1 MDLNQRKLTKAEWE
15 SIEIT
20 ISPEEKKVLQLI
32 IDGYRQVNLRVNHH
46 LSLFGF
52 LKIEYTES
60 MEDYLYNKYFLKK
73 IEGFIQEPELV
84 AEYKKLN
91 INNNITIKK
100 ADSIRLQKNT
110 EETLSKEDIY
120 ENVLMD
126 HLEKLLSCC
135 QKEKNEKTE
144 KKELKKK
151 HQTQN
156 KTLVSHQFE
165 FYYFTLYKLIQNNIQ
180 HLNRHILKI
189 IQFVLAYYKEKIK
202 IFIILENAVE
212 YIEKNVNLLKYT
224 DMTLY
229 EHQKEIFTVFNK
241 PSSENLVLYIAPTGT
256 GKTLTPIALSES
268 HKIIFVCAARHVGI
282 SLARSAISMNKK
294 IAFAFGC
301 GSAEDIR
308 LHYFAAKDY
317 TKHWRTGGIRKV
329 DNSVGE
335 KVEIIICDIKSY
347 LPAMYYMCSFN
358 EKHNIITY
366 WDEPTIT
373 MDYEHHEI
381 HEIIHKNWKENLI
394 PNMVLSSATLPKLHE
409 LTEVI
414 ADFKEKFPDTR
425 VHNIVSHDCKK
436 SIPIVNN
443 NGYVILPHF
452 MSEEYEEVKQ
462 IATNCDNYLTLLR
475 YFDLKEVVDFI
486 TYVAIKNN
494 FINSKM
500 LIYLNFETLD
510 DLTMKNIKL
519 YYLKLLKNI
528 KGGTWGA
535 IVTHLKINRIQ
546 RILPNHFVDAKG
558 NRIIQKSV
566 SIESALTKK
575 SVSIGSSLYN
585 TTNINGGESIIRSN
599 SDTSF
604 MKIHNTYSCELSKPV
619 INTTTSGLGLGSGGG
634 NCAVYVTTKDA
645 YTLTDGPTIFLA
657 NDVEKIAKFYI
668 QQANIPALVMD
679 EIMKKIE
686 FNNSLN
692 EKIDELERELE
703 FMTEKSNSS
712 SSLASKDGHKLKKES
727 RESSKEGA
735 SSTNPLGGANKMNQM
750 KEQINSLK
758 NMIRSVCLNDTFVPN
773 KIHHLKKWAE
783 EMNVKNAFTSHIE
796 EDTINEIMLLNGVED
811 NWKILLMMGIGV
823 FSNTSVTS
831 ISGNGNGNV
840 ESGEKRNGRYIE
852 IMKRLADEQKL
863 YMIIASSDY
872 IYGTNYQFCHG
883 YLSKDLELTQEKI
896 IQAMGRIGRSN
907 VQQDYTVRFRDDEQ
921 IRKLFSEDKEKPEVR
936 NMNRLLVHF

>member
-15 SIEIT
+15 SIELS
-20 ISPEEKKVLQLI
+20 ISQEEKKVLQLI
-32 IDGYRQVNLRVNHH
+32 IDGYGDVNIRVNHH

-52 LKIEYTES
+52 LKIEYNEL

-73 IEGFIQEPELV
+73 IESMIKNMTQETEFISQ
-84 AEYKKLN
+84 YKKLN
-91 INNNITIKK
+91 INTNINIKK
-100 ADSIRLQKNT
+100 ADLIRLQKNT
-110 EETLSKEDIY
+110 EETISKEDIY
-120 ENVLMD
+120 ENVLLD
-126 HLEKLLSCC
+126 NLEKLLNHFSASITD
-135 QKEKNEKTE
+135 KSKRKE
-144 KKELKKK
+144 KKELK
-151 HQTQN
+151 N
-156 KTLVSHQFE
+156 NPFE
-165 FYYFTLYKLIQNNIQ
+165 FYYFTLYKLIQNNIE
-180 HLNRHILKI
+180 HLNRHILVIVKLVLKYYEEKMKI
-189 IQFVLAYYKEKIK
+189 SV
-202 IFIILENAVE
+202 ILENAVE
-212 YIEKNVNLLKYT
+212 YIEKNTNLLKYA

-229 EHQKEIFTVFNK
+229 EHQKEIFTIFNQ
-241 PSSENLVLYIAPTGT
+241 PSKSPENLVLYIAPTGT
-256 GKTLTPIALSES
+256 GKTLTPIALSQS

-317 TKHWRTGGIRKV
+317 TKDWRTGGIRKV

-373 MDYEHHEI
+373 MDYESHEI

-409 LTEVI
+409 LTDVI
-414 ADFKEKFPDTR
+414 ADFKEKFPYTN

-436 SIPIVNN
+436 SIPMVNN
-443 NGYVILPHF
+443 NGYVVLPHLL
-452 MSEEYEEVKQ
+452 SDDYEEVKK
-462 IATNCDNYLTLLR
+462 IATNCENYLTLLR

-486 TYVAIKNN
+486 SYVAIRNN
-494 FINSKM
+494 FISGKM
-500 LIYLNFETLD
+500 AIERNFCSLD

-519 YYLKLLKNI
+519 YYLKIVKNI
-528 KGGTWGA
+528 IGGTWGA
-535 IVTHLKINRIQ
+535 VLTHLKINRKQ
-546 RILPNHFVDAKG
+546 RIIPNHYIDTKG
-558 NRIIQKSV
+558 NKVPQKSV
-566 SIESALTKK
+566 SIGGALNNISGSKETIPNLHFNDGK
-575 SVSIGSSLYN
+575 SIL
-585 TTNINGGESIIRSN
+585 RSM

-604 MKIHNTYSCELSKPV
+604 MNQPSQNS
-619 INTTTSGLGLGSGGG
+619 SSG

-668 QQANIPALVMD
+668 QQANIPVLVMN

-703 FMTEKSNSS
+703 FMTEKGNST
-712 SSLASKDGHKLKKES
+712 SSLSSKDGHKLKKES
-727 RESSKEGA
+727 RESSKDSTNNNNNTN
-735 SSTNPLGGANKMNQM
+735 SSTGGGVNKLNQM
-750 KEQINSLK
+750 KEQIYSLK
-758 NMIRSVCLNDTFVPN
+758 SMIRTVSLNDTFVPN
-773 KIHHLKKWAE
+773 KLHHLKKWAE
-783 EMNVKNAFTSHIE
+783 EMNVKNAFTSNIE
-796 EDTINEIMLLNGVED
+796 EDIVNEIMLLNGVED

-823 FSNTSVTS
+823 FSNVTG
-831 ISGNGNGNV
+831 SGNGI
-840 ESGEKRNGRYIE
+840 ETGEKRNGRYIE
-852 IMKRLADEQKL
+852 IMKRMADEQKL
-863 YMIIASSDY
+863 YIIIASSDY

-883 YLSKDLELTQEKI
+883 YLSKDLNLTQEKI

-907 VQQDYTVRFRDDEQ
+907 VQQDYTIRFRDDEQ
-921 IRKLFSEDKEKPEVR
+921 IIKLFSEDTEKPEVN
-936 NMNRLLVHF
+936 NMNRLLCSNRDTR

>member
-73 IEGFIQEPELV
+73 IEGIIQEPELV

-91 INNNITIKK
+91 INSNITIKK

-110 EETLSKEDIY
+110 EESLSKEDIY
-120 ENVLMD
+120 ENVLID
-126 HLEKLLSCC
+126 HLEKLLSFC
-135 QKEKNEKTE
+135 QKNEKIEKNE

-151 HQTQN
+151 HQLQN
-156 KTLVSHQFE
+156 KIQQLPHQFE

-189 IQFVLAYYKEKIK
+189 IQFILTYYEEKIK

-212 YIEKNVNLLKYT
+212 YIEKNTNLLKYT

-229 EHQKEIFTVFNK
+229 EHQKEIFTVFNQ
-241 PSSENLVLYIAPTGT
+241 PSNRSQENLVLYIAPTGT

-317 TKHWRTGGIRKV
+317 TKDWRTGGIRKV

-414 ADFKEKFPDTR
+414 ADFKEKFPDTQ

-462 IATNCDNYLTLLR
+462 IATNCENYLTLLR

-486 TYVAIKNN
+486 SYVAIKNN
-494 FINSKM
+494 FINAKM

-528 KGGTWGA
+528 KGCTWGA
-535 IVTHLKINRIQ
+535 IVTYLKINRIQ
-546 RILPNHFVDAKG
+546 RILPNHYVDAKG
-558 NRIIQKSV
+558 NRIPQKS
-566 SIESALTKK
+566 A
-575 SVSIGSSLYN
+575 SIGSSLSSMN
-585 TTNINGGESIIRSN
+585 KTTSESIIRSN

-604 MKIHNTYSCELSKPV
+604 MKLHNTYSGELTKQPP
-619 INTTTSGLGLGSGGG
+619 ITSSGIANGGG

-645 YTLTDGPTIFLA
+645 YTLTDGPTIFLT

-668 QQANIPALVMD
+668 QQANIPNLVMD

-727 RESSKEGA
+727 RESSKEGGSSSS
-735 SSTNPLGGANKMNQM
+735 SSTNSFGGANKMNQM

-823 FSNTSVTS
+823 FSNTNTNSA
-831 ISGNGNGNV
+831 NGNGNL

-883 YLSKDLELTQEKI
+883 YLSKDLDLTQEKI

-921 IRKLFSEDKEKPEVR
+921 IRKLFSEDTDKPEVR

>member
-32 IDGYRQVNLRVNHH
+32 IDGYHKVNIRVNHH

-73 IEGFIQEPELV
+73 IEGIIQEPELV
-84 AEYKKLN
+84 SEYKKLN
-91 INNNITIKK
+91 INTNITIKK

-110 EETLSKEDIY
+110 EESLFKEDIY
-120 ENVLMD
+120 ENVLLE
-126 HLEKLLSCC
+126 HLEKLLSTC
-135 QKEKNEKTE
+135 QKEKNEKKE
-144 KKELKKK
+144 KNELKKK
-151 HQTQN
+151 HQIQN
-156 KTLVSHQFE
+156 KIQQPPHQFE

-189 IQFVLAYYKEKIK
+189 IQFVLKYYEEKIK

-212 YIEKNVNLLKYT
+212 YIEKNANLLKYT

-229 EHQKEIFTVFNK
+229 EHQKEIFTVFNQ
-241 PSSENLVLYIAPTGT
+241 PSRENLVLYIAPTGT

-268 HKIIFVCAARHVGI
+268 HRIIFVCAARHVGI

-317 TKHWRTGGIRKV
+317 TKDWRTGGIRKV

-462 IATNCDNYLTLLR
+462 IATNCENYLTLLR

-486 TYVAIKNN
+486 SYVAIKNN
-494 FINSKM
+494 FISARM
-500 LIYLNFETLD
+500 LVYLNFETLD

-546 RILPNHFVDAKG
+546 RILPNHYVDAKG
-558 NRIIQKSV
+558 NRIPQ
-566 SIESALTKK
+566 K
-575 SVSIGSSLYN
+575 SVSIGSSLSSMN
-585 TTNINGGESIIRSN
+585 KITSDSIIRSN

-604 MKIHNTYSCELSKPV
+604 MNLHNTYSGELSKQPP
-619 INTTTSGLGLGSGGG
+619 ITSTNSGGG

-735 SSTNPLGGANKMNQM
+735 SSSSSSTNSSGGVNKMNQM

-823 FSNTSVTS
+823 FSNT
-831 ISGNGNGNV
+831 NGNGNM

-883 YLSKDLELTQEKI
+883 YLSKDLDLTQEKI

-921 IRKLFSEDKEKPEVR
+921 IRKLFSEDTEKPEVR

>member
-73 IEGFIQEPELV
+73 IEGIIQEPELV

-91 INNNITIKK
+91 INSNITIKK

-110 EETLSKEDIY
+110 EESLSKEDIY
-120 ENVLMD
+120 ENVLID
-126 HLEKLLSCC
+126 HLEKLLSFC
-135 QKEKNEKTE
+135 QKNEKIEKNE

-151 HQTQN
+151 HQLQN
-156 KTLVSHQFE
+156 KIQQLPHQFE

-189 IQFVLAYYKEKIK
+189 IQFILTYYEEKIK

-212 YIEKNVNLLKYT
+212 YIEKNTNLLKYT

-229 EHQKEIFTVFNK
+229 EHQKEIFTVFNQ
-241 PSSENLVLYIAPTGT
+241 PSNCSQENLVLYIAPTGT

-317 TKHWRTGGIRKV
+317 TKDWRTGGIRKV

-462 IATNCDNYLTLLR
+462 IATNCENYLTLLR

-486 TYVAIKNN
+486 SYVAIKNN
-494 FINSKM
+494 FINAKM

-535 IVTHLKINRIQ
+535 IVTYLKINRTQ
-546 RILPNHFVDAKG
+546 RILPNHYMDAKG
-558 NRIIQKSV
+558 NRIPQKSM
-566 SIESALTKK
+566 
-575 SVSIGSSLYN
+575 SIGSSLSSISK
-585 TTNINGGESIIRSN
+585 TTNLHGGDTIIRSN

-604 MKIHNTYSCELSKPV
+604 MKLHNTYSGELTKQMP
-619 INTTTSGLGLGSGGG
+619 ITSSGIVANGGG

-668 QQANIPALVMD
+668 QQANIPTLVMD

-735 SSTNPLGGANKMNQM
+735 SSTNSSGGANKMNQM

-823 FSNTSVTS
+823 FSNTNTNSA
-831 ISGNGNGNV
+831 NGNGNL

-921 IRKLFSEDKEKPEVR
+921 IRKLFSEDTDKPEVR
-936 NMNRLLVHF
+936 NMNRLLTHF

>member
-73 IEGFIQEPELV
+73 IEGIIQEPELV

-91 INNNITIKK
+91 INSNITIKK

-110 EETLSKEDIY
+110 EESLSKEDIY
-120 ENVLMD
+120 ENVLID
-126 HLEKLLSCC
+126 HLEKLLSFC
-135 QKEKNEKTE
+135 QKNEKIEKNE

-151 HQTQN
+151 HQLQN
-156 KTLVSHQFE
+156 KIQQLPHQFE

-189 IQFVLAYYKEKIK
+189 IQFILTYYEEKIK

-212 YIEKNVNLLKYT
+212 YIEKNTNLLKYT

-229 EHQKEIFTVFNK
+229 EHQKEIFTVFNQ
-241 PSSENLVLYIAPTGT
+241 PSNRSQENLVLYIAPTGT

-317 TKHWRTGGIRKV
+317 TKDWRTGGIRKV

-462 IATNCDNYLTLLR
+462 IATNCENYLTLLR

-486 TYVAIKNN
+486 SYVAIKNN
-494 FINSKM
+494 FINAKM

-528 KGGTWGA
+528 KGGTWGG
-535 IVTHLKINRIQ
+535 IVTYLKINRTQ
-546 RILPNHFVDAKG
+546 RILPNHYMDAKG
-558 NRIIQKSV
+558 NRIPQKSM
-566 SIESALTKK
+566 
-575 SVSIGSSLYN
+575 SIGSSLSSMN
-585 TTNINGGESIIRSN
+585 KTTSESIIRSN

-604 MKIHNTYSCELSKPV
+604 MKLHNTYSGELSKQQPM
-619 INTTTSGLGLGSGGG
+619 TSTNSGGG

-668 QQANIPALVMD
+668 QQANIPNLVMD

-727 RESSKEGA
+727 RESSKEGGSSSS
-735 SSTNPLGGANKMNQM
+735 SSTNSSGGANKMNQM

-823 FSNTSVTS
+823 FSNTNTNSA
-831 ISGNGNGNV
+831 NGNGNL

-883 YLSKDLELTQEKI
+883 YLSKDLDLTQEKI

-921 IRKLFSEDKEKPEVR
+921 IRKLFSEDTDKPEVR
-936 NMNRLLVHF
+936 NMNRLLTHF